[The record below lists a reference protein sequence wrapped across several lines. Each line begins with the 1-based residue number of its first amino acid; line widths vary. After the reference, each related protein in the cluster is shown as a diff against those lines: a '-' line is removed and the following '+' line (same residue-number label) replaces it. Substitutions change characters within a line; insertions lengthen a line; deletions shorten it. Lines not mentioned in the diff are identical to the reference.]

1 MNLNPLIRLTY
12 HFNSCQTPLNCYLK
26 EKIKDI
32 YRSFLSKIN
41 PERKQVISLY
51 NNYELN
57 EEMTIEEIITET
69 DRKKKKLDIYLYE
82 ICDADK
88 IKINIKDINCPYCK
102 ENIFINFDNYKINLQ
117 NCKNGHIKNN
127 IMINDLIKTQNKD
140 SYGPMCGDCYHYA
153 NFHLSFYKCF
163 KCDKNICESCKENH
177 DKSH

>member
-1 MNLNPLIRLTY
+1 MINIIISDYINYPNYSHFFNVENIYNLLIKQNKDEESQKSEIINLNPLIRLTY

-69 DRKKKKLDIYLYE
+69 DKKKKSW
-82 ICDADK
+82 
-88 IKINIKDINCPYCK
+88 
-102 ENIFINFDNYKINLQ
+102 IFIFMKYVMLK
-117 NCKNGHIKNN
+117 K
-127 IMINDLIKTQNKD
+127 
-140 SYGPMCGDCYHYA
+140 
-153 NFHLSFYKCF
+153 
-163 KCDKNICESCKENH
+163 
-177 DKSH
+177 